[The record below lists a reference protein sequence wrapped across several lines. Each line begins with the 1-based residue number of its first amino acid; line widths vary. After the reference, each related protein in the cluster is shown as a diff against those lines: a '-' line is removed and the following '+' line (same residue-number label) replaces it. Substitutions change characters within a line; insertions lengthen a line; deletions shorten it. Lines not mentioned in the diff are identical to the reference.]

1 MLKGA
6 HVIVYSKDAQADAA
20 FMRDV
25 LGFAHIDLG
34 HNWLIFRLPPA
45 ELAVHPSEANDSHE
59 LYFMCEDVNA
69 FIADMKKK
77 NVACAA
83 VQEERWGLL
92 THVTLP
98 GGGRIGVYQPK
109 HASPP

>member
-25 LGFAHIDLG
+25 LGFPFVDLG
-34 HNWLIFRLPPA
+34 HDWLIFRLPPA
-45 ELAVHPSEANDSHE
+45 ELAVHPSSGDGSHE
-59 LYFMCEDVNA
+59 LYFMCDDVNA
-69 FIADMKKK
+69 FVLEMQKK
-77 NVACAA
+77 NVPCTS
-83 VQEERWGLL
+83 VEEQRWGSLV
-92 THVTLP
+92 HVTLP
-98 GGGRIGVYQPK
+98 GGSKLGVYQPK